1 MPRLIL
7 TATFI
12 LICWGQPVVCPAL
25 ERVAFQR
32 DGKRIEITGRL
43 VVTGA
48 DGGLMIQASDGVAW
62 TVQPNELI
70 KHTSDDAP
78 FVPMP
83 RDQLKMRLLAE
94 LPAGF
99 EVHETAN
106 YMVFHNTSKVYAE
119 WCGGLLERLYRA
131 FNNYWT
137 LRGFTLRE
145 PEFPL
150 VAVVFASRR
159 SYIDYCTTEIGET
172 AKQIIG
178 YYNLKTNRVTTYDLT
193 VNNAIGGGAVR
204 RGTKADLARMLAR
217 PGAEGTIATIVHEAT
232 HQIAFNCGLHAR
244 LSDCP
249 HWFSEGIAMYFETP
263 DLRSRKGWTSIGKI
277 NSARL
282 RQFQN
287 YLRRRPPGSLQTLLT
302 DDRRLRDPKQGP
314 DAYAEAWALTY
325 FLIRTQPKE
334 YTAYLK
340 TLSEKVPFVWDVPD
354 ARLADFRAAF
364 GGDLKTLDAEFI
376 RYMRRLRP

>member
-32 DGKRIEITGRL
+32 DGKRIEISGRL

-150 VAVVFASRR
+150 VAVVFA
-159 SYIDYCTTEIGET
+159 
-172 AKQIIG
+172 
-178 YYNLKTNRVTTYDLT
+178 
-193 VNNAIGGGAVR
+193 
-204 RGTKADLARMLAR
+204 
-217 PGAEGTIATIVHEAT
+217 
-232 HQIAFNCGLHAR
+232 
-244 LSDCP
+244 
-249 HWFSEGIAMYFETP
+249 
-263 DLRSRKGWTSIGKI
+263 
-277 NSARL
+277 
-282 RQFQN
+282 
-287 YLRRRPPGSLQTLLT
+287 
-302 DDRRLRDPKQGP
+302 
-314 DAYAEAWALTY
+314 
-325 FLIRTQPKE
+325 
-334 YTAYLK
+334 
-340 TLSEKVPFVWDVPD
+340 
-354 ARLADFRAAF
+354 
-364 GGDLKTLDAEFI
+364 
-376 RYMRRLRP
+376 